1 MNNLYEIR
9 RMRFILM
16 RWYEAGLVTKEDASA
31 VAQILN
37 KAQKAATKCD

>member
-1 MNNLYEIR
+1 MDRIYEIR
-9 RMRFILM
+9 RMRLVVESL
-16 RWYEAGLVTKEDASA
+16 YESELITKEDASA